1 MYPTWLDSARS
12 RGEVHTILIGTQA
25 VRLTD
30 GELDALRTAL
40 GAYRDGPSAAEAPG
54 PVPAGD
60 DLMCAY
66 CHGTAKSCNGHGCGG
81 RQNRG
86 WRAARGD
93 GWATGMVPR
102 DPSGACPDPVE
113 HTRPPAVVAPQ
124 LHPVGVARF
133 ADPAGYEAGL
143 R

>member
-1 MYPTWLDSARS
+1 MYPTWLESARA
-12 RGEVHTILIGTQA
+12 RGEVHTILIGTQV

-40 GAYRDGPSAAEAPG
+40 GAYQGGPAAE
-54 PVPAGD
+54 VPA
-60 DLMCAY
+60 
-66 CHGTAKSCNGHGCGG
+66 H
-81 RQNRG
+81 
-86 WRAARGD
+86 
-93 GWATGMVPR
+93 
-102 DPSGACPDPVE
+102 CPDPVE

-124 LHPVGVARF
+124 LHPAGVARF